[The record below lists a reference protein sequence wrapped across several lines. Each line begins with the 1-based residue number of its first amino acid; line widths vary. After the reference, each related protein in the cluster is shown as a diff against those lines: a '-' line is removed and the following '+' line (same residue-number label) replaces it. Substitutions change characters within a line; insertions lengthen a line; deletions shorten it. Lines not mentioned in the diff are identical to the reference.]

1 MDSLPLRHLGNQQNW
16 ASRKCNVRKAG
27 CSPPCSAALKKGRT
41 DAELEGLFKAAS
53 SKSLNCLCSES
64 KQKGELQLVPSALCL
79 KVAQSCLTLWD
90 TWTKTAHGILQAGI
104 LEWIAF
110 PFSRGSSQPRAQTQ
124 VSHCRRLLYRLSHR
138 GSPRILEWVAYSF
151 SSGLSQPRNR
161 TRVSCIVGGF
171 FTNWAIRE
179 SQCHLKLQIYCDPLT
194 STSHSFYGVI
204 RVNYSSIK
212 LEICRTR
219 WQRSRWTWSTSL
231 SMDSPGIH
239 LQTQKCMQKTSWE
252 QTRVPD
258 QWKRIYRPMQNSVG
272 QRN

>member
-1 MDSLPLRHLGNQQNW
+1 MRLLCPWNFPGKNTGVGCHLLLQGNLPDPGIKPLCLLCLPHWQVDSLPLRHLGNQQNW

-161 TRVSCIVGGF
+161 TRVSCIVGRF
-171 FTNWAIRE
+171 FTN
-179 SQCHLKLQIYCDPLT
+179 
-194 STSHSFYGVI
+194 
-204 RVNYSSIK
+204 
-212 LEICRTR
+212 
-219 WQRSRWTWSTSL
+219 
-231 SMDSPGIH
+231 
-239 LQTQKCMQKTSWE
+239 
-252 QTRVPD
+252 
-258 QWKRIYRPMQNSVG
+258 
-272 QRN
+272 